1 VLFSTTNCWFFLHFI
16 LSSHN
21 TFVTAETDASEVEGA
36 RPPNMDA
43 MRENALACKTMVK
56 RVAVQD
62 TEWSLYRSKIS
73 AP

>member
-1 VLFSTTNCWFFLHFI
+1 M
-16 LSSHN
+16 
-21 TFVTAETDASEVEGA
+21 TAETDASEVEGA